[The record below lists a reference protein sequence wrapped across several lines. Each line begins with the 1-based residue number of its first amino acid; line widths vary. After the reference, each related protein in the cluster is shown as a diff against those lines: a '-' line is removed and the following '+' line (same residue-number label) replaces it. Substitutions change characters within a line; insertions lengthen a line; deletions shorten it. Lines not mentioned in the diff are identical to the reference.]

1 MRFSPERNQ
10 MQSPMKTAMQA
21 PGTSN
26 AAAPGPAPPGPA
38 LPAVGFGDIRTVLG
52 KRERRASVARTRPC
66 ASSSAALLEAALA
79 AVEAATGMR
88 VRTSD
93 APSPRALAARVARAV
108 VLAVEHGHSPGA
120 LALGDE
126 DAVRCGLTA
135 RAALRRRAV
144 GPPPRVPLASS

>member
-1 MRFSPERNQ
+1 MDALGRRLY
-10 MQSPMKTAMQA
+10 A
-21 PGTSN
+21 PQ
-26 AAAPGPAPPGPA
+26 P
-38 LPAVGFGDIRTVLG
+38 
-52 KRERRASVARTRPC
+52 ARTRPC

-93 APSPRALAARVARAV
+93 APSPRTLAARVARAV

-126 DAVRCGLTA
+126 DTVRCEMTA

-144 GPPPRVPLASS
+144 GPPPRAPLASS